1 MKRAQHLFQLQFN
14 LLSLLLVIG
23 LVAFI
28 SDRATLHNAQKIDEN
43 LKRVQQAVAI
53 SPSDR
58 SWSIEHLPSLIP
70 SQTTHGSS
78 VPNRAHPRLVSQS
91 AVPGSSIGY

>member
-28 SDRATLHNAQKIDEN
+28 SDRATLHNAQKID
-43 LKRVQQAVAI
+43 
-53 SPSDR
+53 
-58 SWSIEHLPSLIP
+58 
-70 SQTTHGSS
+70 
-78 VPNRAHPRLVSQS
+78 RAQKAGGTGRPFEGE
-91 AVPGSSIGY
+91 AP